1 MAHFACK
8 QFVPFFG
15 LLAIRHIQK
24 DSGHLTVVD
33 SAVIAHPRAEIQRIS
48 SPTFIRKSI
57 SYDPTT
63 PRVATKAARTRSRSA
78 GWICADRSSKLT
90 LAGFGQPPK
99 AGALLIQGKAIIIAV
114 HAHRATPAA

>member
-33 SAVIAHPRAEIQRIS
+33 SAVIAHP
-48 SPTFIRKSI
+48 
-57 SYDPTT
+57 
-63 PRVATKAARTRSRSA
+63 SRRNP
-78 GWICADRSSKLT
+78 ADFLSNIY
-90 LAGFGQPPK
+90 P
-99 AGALLIQGKAIIIAV
+99 
-114 HAHRATPAA
+114 

>member
-33 SAVIAHPRAEIQRIS
+33 SAVIAHPSRRNPADFLSNI
-48 SPTFIRKSI
+48 IRKSI